1 MARCVFTSPGRSS
14 RFARS
19 INPQRKDVMGSH
31 DSGYKLLFSYPYLV
45 ESLIRG
51 FVPGSWIGNL
61 DFSSLEPVREAH
73 PSDEIG
79 VRYNDM
85 IWRLRWRDSG
95 EWIYIYLMLEFQST
109 VQQFMAVRV
118 FDYDGGLYRQIV
130 RALRP
135 KHDDKLPI
143 VLPLVLY
150 RGDRKWTAKQDVFD
164 LIAPA
169 PAEIAPYLPHLRYLL
184 LDVNALP
191 VDELESMRNP
201 AACLFWLE
209 GLERLSTEPIVELD
223 EILSRPNDEGLRRTF
238 ATWLTTNYLQ
248 SRMADTNVPIK
259 RKLEEV
265 VPMIEANKYDWTAEW
280 REEGLRKGLREGR
293 REGEAEGRRKG
304 EADLLLR
311 QLGRLYGSLSPAIE
325 DRVRT
330 AGAEQLLEWGER
342 LVTTG
347 SLEEVFGRDRDD

>member
-1 MARCVFTSPGRSS
+1 M
-14 RFARS
+14 
-19 INPQRKDVMGSH
+19 
-31 DSGYKLLFSYPYLV
+31 
-45 ESLIRG
+45 
-51 FVPGSWIGNL
+51 
-61 DFSSLEPVREAH
+61 REAH

-164 LIAPA
+164 LIALA

-184 LDVNALP
+184 LDVNAFP

-209 GLERLSTEPIVELD
+209 GLEKLSTEPIAELD
-223 EILSRPNDEGLRRTF
+223 EILSRPDDEGLRRAF

-248 SRMADTNVPIK
+248 SRMADTNVPMK

-280 REEGLRKGLREGR
+280 REEGLRKGLREGRLKGLQEGRQEGRREGEAEGR

-325 DRVRT
+325 DRVRR

-342 LVTTG
+342 LVTPG
-347 SLEEVFGRDRDD
+347 SLEEVLGRDRDD